1 MSSICRLASSDGAI
15 MLREQFTTV
24 LAERDALRQELSE
37 LRAERDELLARLTD
51 LTAAVRK
58 TWEAEADVRRLKE
71 LQTAE
76 RESRDPNVRLH

>member
-1 MSSICRLASSDGAI
+1 MSSICQLASSDGAI

-37 LRAERDELLARLTD
+37 VRAERDELLARLTD

-58 TWEAEADVRRLKE
+58 TWEAEREVRRLQE
-71 LQTAE
+71 LHRAE
-76 RESRDPNVRLH
+76 REARDPATRLH